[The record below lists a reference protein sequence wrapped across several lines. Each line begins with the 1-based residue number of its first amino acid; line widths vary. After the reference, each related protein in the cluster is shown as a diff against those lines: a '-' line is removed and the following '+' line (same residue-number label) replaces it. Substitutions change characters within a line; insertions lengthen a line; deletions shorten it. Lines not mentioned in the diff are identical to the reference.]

1 MLPLRGNEYARFYA
15 KDIVCCDCV
24 NKKNQGL
31 SLEKYRDING
41 IWVIGYGHV
50 IHPQEDFRRI
60 ITPIEAEY
68 LLHGDLQLCEA
79 LLRENVTFPL
89 TQQQHDALIL
99 MIFSF
104 GEIPLAKALLQ
115 AVERV

>member
-1 MLPLRGNEYARFYA
+1 MPGSTLKISSAAIAL
-15 KDIVCCDCV
+15 I
-24 NKKNQGL
+24 KKNQGL

-50 IHPQEDFRRI
+50 IHPREDFRRI

-68 LLHGDLQLCEA
+68 LLHGDLKLCKA
-79 LLRENVTFPL
+79 LLREPVTSPL
-89 TQQQHDALIL
+89 THKQPDALVL